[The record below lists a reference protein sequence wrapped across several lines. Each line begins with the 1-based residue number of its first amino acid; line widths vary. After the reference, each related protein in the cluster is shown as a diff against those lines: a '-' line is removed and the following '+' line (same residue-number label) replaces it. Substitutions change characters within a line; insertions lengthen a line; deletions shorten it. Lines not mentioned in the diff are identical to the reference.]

1 MEEVKVVGFWASPY
15 VYRVIWAL
23 KLKGIKFEY
32 IEEDIFNKSD
42 LLLQLNPVHKK
53 VPVFIHGGKP
63 IAESIV
69 ILEYIDEMWPQNP
82 LLLPDDPMER
92 AISRFWIKFG
102 DDERKRFFGFLKK
115 TGEEQE
121 KATIDA
127 HNHLKILEEKVLGE
141 KKFFG
146 GNSIGMA
153 DLAFGWL
160 AFWPE
165 VVGEV
170 AGVTLLEHS
179 SFPNLMAW
187 IENFKNVAVIKE
199 SHPDPHRLLGYF
211 RGIREVRKW
220 NYMSC
225 KTKGC

>member
-23 KLKGIKFEY
+23 KLKGVKFEY
-32 IEEDIFNKSD
+32 IEEDIFDKSD

-63 IAESIV
+63 IAESMV

-82 LLLPDDPMER
+82 LLLPDDPNER
-92 AISRFWIKFG
+92 ATSRFWTKFG
-102 DDERKRFFGFLKK
+102 DDERKHFFGFLRK

-121 KATIDA
+121 KAIKDA
-127 HNHLKILEEKVLGE
+127 QNSLKILEENALGE

-146 GNSIGMA
+146 GNNIGMT

-160 AFWPE
+160 ALCLE
-165 VVGEV
+165 VMGEA
-170 AGVTLLEHS
+170 AGVKLLEHN
-179 SFPNLMAW
+179 SFPRLMAW

-199 SHPDPHRLLGYF
+199 NRPDQHRLLGYLK
-211 RGIREVRKW
+211 GLREM
-220 NYMSC
+220 YLSLP
-225 KTKGC
+225 TS